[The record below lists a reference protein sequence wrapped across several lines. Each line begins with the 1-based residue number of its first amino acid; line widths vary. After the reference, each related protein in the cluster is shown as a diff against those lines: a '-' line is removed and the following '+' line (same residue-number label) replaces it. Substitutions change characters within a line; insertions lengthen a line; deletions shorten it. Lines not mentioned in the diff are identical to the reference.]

1 MLKIAQ
7 ILSGV
12 LAVALLAFGS
22 IYLFTPENAA
32 SARGFEPIG
41 DYGLTNVRL
50 MAASFI
56 TLGIMTAIGAMK
68 RNFLFL
74 APAALFFL
82 VSIVIRII
90 GIAVDGADATT
101 VRVMVP
107 AVILFVVAE
116 FAVQVF
122 KRSAADSHRRS
133 VET

>member
-1 MLKIAQ
+1 MMKIAQ

-12 LAVALLAFGS
+12 LALALLAFGS
-22 IYLFTPENAA
+22 IYLFTPENAV

-41 DYGLTNVRL
+41 DYGLTIVRQ

-56 TLGIMTAIGAMK
+56 TLGILTTIGAVK

-74 APAALFFL
+74 VPTALFFL
-82 VSIVIRII
+82 VSLVICII
-90 GIAVDGADATT
+90 GIVVDGADATT

-122 KRSAADSHRRS
+122 KRSAADHQRHS

>member
-7 ILSGV
+7 ILSGL
-12 LAVALLAFGS
+12 LALALFAFGS
-22 IYLFTPENAA
+22 IYLFTPETAA

-56 TLGIMTAIGAMK
+56 TLGILTAIGAVK
-68 RNFLFL
+68 QNFLFL
-74 APAALFFL
+74 APTALFFL
-82 VSIVIRII
+82 VSLVIRII
-90 GIAVDGADATT
+90 GIVVDGADATT
-101 VRVMVP
+101 VRVIVP

-122 KRSAADSHRRS
+122 KRSAAAQQHHSI
-133 VET
+133 ET